1 MFRQDKKNKE
11 FTHHIYTNF
20 GVGIFDLRWL
30 IYRLEIFKNT
40 VAISMAKQTCKNFT
54 WYIFVHEQA
63 PFIFKSGLIDFMK
76 TLEVNF
82 EVVEVEDYR
91 LISREIDRL
100 KYSVDSDIF
109 ISSRVDDDDLFYQDA
124 VLEIQNIAKENHT
137 QGSNNISTV
146 VSLENGVEYVP
157 EHQVAKPCRYDTI
170 ALMLTLITERKDNK
184 FESVNQFAHHCIVET
199 LAKQNKQIIH
209 NKINKKKPLYAYVKH
224 ALSDS
229 FYAGAKARVLKCSDS
244 YKVSA
249 KKFSHF
255 GVSEQQLEL
264 LGNLTAEIPTGMPF
278 KYLDK
283 LNQSKLILANKSS
296 TDIEKQEASF
306 RLKFMSLRA
315 TRERALRAGSDKKIK
330 LAILGSCVT
339 RDLFEF
345 HPELKDV
352 FEISYYNA
360 RSNFASY
367 MAVPF
372 DRFSLPKDQGFQ
384 IKVASRDLEKSYWH
398 ELELSQPDLIL
409 CDFID
414 ERIGVIESAGSLLAA
429 SGPTIE
435 KFKSTYNT
443 EPEILRPWSDRVVK
457 LREWAV
463 PQFFSKLHGICNNI
477 IIHKASWAKSYF
489 ENNEVKEFK
498 GTEWETLIGLN
509 NNILEPIF
517 NYVENSH
524 LGMDMIGGEDI
535 GMLAGGEFK
544 WSFCPFH
551 YDKSYYK
558 SLSRQIMTRIE

>member
-40 VAISMAKQTCKNFT
+40 VAISMAQQTCKDFT

-63 PFIFKSGLIDFMK
+63 PFIFKSGLIDFMN
-76 TLEVNF
+76 TLGINF
-82 EVVEVEDYR
+82 EVVEVKDYR
-91 LISREIDRL
+91 LISREIDSL
-100 KYSVDSDIF
+100 KYSVESKVL

-124 VLEIQNIAKENHT
+124 VLEIQNIAKQNHVLV
-137 QGSNNISTV
+137 NNNVSTV

-157 EHQVAKPCRYDTI
+157 EHQIAKPCSYDTI
-170 ALMLTLITERKDNK
+170 ALMLTLITEKRDNR

-199 LAKQNKQIIH
+199 LSKQNKQIIH
-209 NKINKKKPLYAYVKH
+209 KKINNKKPLYAYVKH

-229 FYAGAKARVLKCSDS
+229 FYAGAKARVLKCPTS
-244 YKVSA
+244 YNVSA

-255 GVSEQQLEL
+255 GVNKHHLEL
-264 LGNLTAEIPTGMPF
+264 LGKLTEEIPTGMPF

-283 LNQSKLILANKSS
+283 LNQSKLILASKNS

-315 TRERALRAGSDKKIK
+315 TRERALRTGSDRKIK

-345 HPELKDV
+345 HPELKEV
-352 FEISYYNA
+352 FEITYYNA
-360 RSNFASY
+360 RSNFSSY
-367 MAVPF
+367 MSVPF
-372 DRFSLPKDQGFQ
+372 EGFHLPKDQGFQ
-384 IKVASRDLEKSYWH
+384 VKVASRDLEKSYWH
-398 ELELSQPDLIL
+398 ELELSQPDLII

-429 SGPTIE
+429 SGPTIA
-435 KFKSTYNT
+435 KFEATYNT
-443 EPEILRPWSDRVVK
+443 EPEILRPWSGRVVK

-463 PQFFSKLHGICNNI
+463 PQFFSKLNSICNNI
-477 IIHKASWAKSYF
+477 IIHKASWANEF
-489 ENNEVKEFK
+489 IENDNVKPFK

-509 NNILEPIF
+509 NNILETIF

-524 LGMDMIGGEDI
+524 LGMDIVGGNDI
-535 GMLAGGEFK
+535 GMLAGGDFK
-544 WSFCPFH
+544 WSFSPFH